1 MSTTTVTTDRSA
13 TGATG
18 TAAAAAALVDGYLRV
33 HRYLEDTT
41 AALASATAALRPD
54 DQVGAAGLQRAWRR
68 LASAVEHHHRTHHEV
83 VLAHVSGVAPDLA
96 EHLEGLEERD
106 GRLRVR
112 ARTVTTSL
120 GWLVSGWRD
129 RRAGTPEA
137 VPATR
142 ALASELRDHL
152 ADEEAVVLPVLLALG
167 DDEATALAEGIER
180 CHSGAE
186 ALPFALVTGAMSLAD
201 LPVGLRLAARA
212 VLLPRYERDLAA
224 LTADASER

>member
-1 MSTTTVTTDRSA
+1 MSTTVATTTPTS
-13 TGATG
+13 
-18 TAAAAAALVDGYLRV
+18 TAAASLVEGYLRV

-54 DQVGAAGLQRAWRR
+54 DQDGAAGLQRAWRR
-68 LASAVEHHHRTHHEV
+68 LASAVEHHHRTHHEI
-83 VLAHVSGVAPDLA
+83 VLAAVADIDPALA
-96 EHLEGLEERD
+96 EHLGGLEQRH
-106 GRLRVR
+106 GRLRAKAR
-112 ARTVTTSL
+112 AVTTSL

-142 ALASELRDHL
+142 ALASELRAHL
-152 ADEEAVVLPVLLALG
+152 AEEEAVVLPRLAAL
-167 DDEATALAEGIER
+167 DHDEAAALADRIER

-186 ALPFALVTGAMSLAD
+186 ALPFALVTGAVSLAD

-212 VLLPRYERDLAA
+212 VLVPRYERDLAPLSGDA
-224 LTADASER
+224 LGR

>member
-1 MSTTTVTTDRSA
+1 MSTTTVATPRSA
-13 TGATG
+13 TSTS
-18 TAAAAAALVDGYLRV
+18 TAAASMVDGYLKV

-68 LASAVEHHHRTHHEV
+68 LASALEHHHRTHHEV
-83 VLAHVSGVAPDLA
+83 VLACVSGIAPELA
-96 EHLEGLEERD
+96 EHLDDLEQRH
-106 GRLRVR
+106 GRLRAKAR
-112 ARTVTTSL
+112 AVTTSL

-152 ADEEAVVLPVLLALG
+152 AEEETTVLPFLAALG
-167 DDEATALAEGIER
+167 DDEAAALAVAVER
-180 CHSGAE
+180 CHSGAD
-186 ALPFALVTGAMSLAD
+186 ALPFALVTGAMSLTD
-201 LPVGLRLAARA
+201 LPLRLRLAART
-212 VLLPRYERDLAA
+212 VLLPRYERDLAP
-224 LTADASER
+224 LTAGTSGR

>member
-1 MSTTTVTTDRSA
+1 MSTTTVTTARSA
-13 TGATG
+13 TTG
-18 TAAAAAALVDGYLRV
+18 TAAASLVEGYLKV

-68 LASAVEHHHRTHHEV
+68 LASALEHHHRTHHEV
-83 VLAHVSGVAPDLA
+83 VLAFVSGIDPDLA
-96 EHLEGLEERD
+96 GHLGTLEQRH
-106 GRLRVR
+106 GRLRVK

-129 RRAGTPEA
+129 RRAATPEA

-152 ADEEAVVLPVLLALG
+152 AAEEAAVLPRLAALGDEEAA
-167 DDEATALAEGIER
+167 ALADRIER
-180 CHSGAE
+180 CSSGAE
-186 ALPFALVTGAMSLAD
+186 ALPFALVTGAVSLAD

-212 VLLPRYERDLAA
+212 VLLPRYERDLAPLA
-224 LTADASER
+224 GDTGER

>member
-1 MSTTTVTTDRSA
+1 MTTTTVATARSA
-13 TGATG
+13 TGTPSS
-18 TAAAAAALVDGYLRV
+18 TAAASLVDGYLKV

-41 AALASATAALRPD
+41 ATLASATAALRPD
-54 DQVGAAGLQRAWRR
+54 DQEGAAGLQRAWRR

-83 VLAHVSGVAPDLA
+83 VLASVSGIAPDLA
-96 EHLEGLEERD
+96 EHLDDLERRD

-112 ARTVTTSL
+112 ARAVTTSL

-152 ADEEAVVLPVLLALG
+152 ADEEAVVLPFLAALG
-167 DDEATALAEGIER
+167 DDEATALADAIER

-186 ALPFALVTGAMSLAD
+186 ALPFALVTGAMSLTD

-212 VLLPRYERDLAA
+212 VLLPRYERDLAP
-224 LTADASER
+224 LTGDTGRR